1 MKPTMSNLKNA
12 LHRYNV
18 MLYTCKKTDPHLKRQ
33 IENEI
38 YLIKSEINALLE
50 QKKRRK

>member
-1 MKPTMSNLKNA
+1 MKLTMNNLKA
-12 LHRYNV
+12 SLRRYNT